1 MSSDK
6 KILLYKSDTNDLVK
20 EIGAHELSVM
30 SVAWIDDTNLVTCS
44 NDKTVRLWNFDGLTK
59 TFKIAE

>member
-1 MSSDK
+1 VSSDK

-30 SVAWIDDTNLVTCS
+30 SVAWIDDTSLVTCS